1 MQNITTV
8 DLNQCNGIT
17 MEALNQGQDITMEA
31 LNQDQ
36 GITTVV
42 SILGQDITME
52 DLIPETIAE
61 ALDVVSRFWM
71 MDYFR

>member
-36 GITTVV
+36 GITV
-42 SILGQDITME
+42 E
-52 DLIPETIAE
+52 DLIPGTIAE
-61 ALDVVSRFWM
+61 ALDVVSRLWM